1 NALSNSP
8 AATVE
13 AATSV
18 DFRGAERSETKTLRR
33 AEEGAVDDLEK
44 VAIALWLIDSNITN
58 PKLDDI
64 LRFAD
69 TNDFEVAREAI
80 FEELDKRNLRK
91 VYEQIELPL
100 IPAVHKMD
108 ERGIKVDRVLLKELS
123 KEYHSI
129 IESLEKKIWNEAGGE
144 FNINSPKQ
152 LGEFLFDKLGLV
164 VKNQKKTAGG
174 ARSTKESELEKMRD
188 MHPVIPMIFE
198 YRELA
203 KLLGTYIDAIP
214 PLLDANDRLHTH
226 FLQSG
231 TTTGR
236 MASQEPNLQNIPV
249 KSELGRVIRGA
260 FIAEKGFKLVALDYS
275 QMELRIAAF
284 LSGDEKLID
293 IFKKGE
299 DVHTSV
305 ASFVFNV
312 APRDVT
318 PEMRRQA
325 KVINFGIIYG
335 MGVLALKQNLGSTR
349 EDAQRFLNDY
359 FNTFSTLAS
368 YLNKVK
374 AETAEKGYTETLFG
388 RRRYFEGIYSKIP
401 YIKAQAERMAIN
413 APIQGTEADIIKLAM
428 VRIDE
433 YFIEKKLD
441 DIAFPLLQVH
451 DELVFEIRED
461 KAEEIAEEIKKIMEG
476 IVGPKETKGI
486 AMTAQI
492 HIGMNWGELK

>member
-1 NALSNSP
+1 M
-8 AATVE
+8 
-13 AATSV
+13 
-18 DFRGAERSETKTLRR
+18 
-33 AEEGAVDDLEK
+33 
-44 VAIALWLIDSNITN
+44 
-58 PKLDDI
+58 
-64 LRFAD
+64 RFAD
-69 TNDFEVAREAI
+69 TNDFGIAKKTI

-100 IPAVHKMD
+100 IPVVHKMD
-108 ERGIKVDRVLLKELS
+108 ERGIKVDRVFLKELS
-123 KEYHSI
+123 KEYHSA

-152 LGEFLFDKLGLV
+152 MGEFLFDKLGLK

-214 PLLDANDRLHTH
+214 PLLDSNDRLHTH

-249 KSELGRVIRGA
+249 KSELGRAIRGA

-275 QMELRIAAF
+275 QMELRIATF

-293 IFKKGE
+293 IFRKGE
-299 DVHTSV
+299 DVHTKV

-312 APRDVT
+312 EPKHVT

-335 MGVLALKQNLGSTR
+335 MGVLALKQNLGSNR
-349 EDAQRFLNDY
+349 EDAQKFLNDY

-368 YLNKVK
+368 YLGHVK
-374 AETAEKGYTETLFG
+374 AETAVKGYTETLFG
-388 RRRYFEGIYSKIP
+388 RRRYFGGIHSKIP

-433 YFIEKKLD
+433 YLRDKEFEGVMFL
-441 DIAFPLLQVH
+441 LLQVH
-451 DELVFEIRED
+451 DELVLEIRED
-461 KAEEIAEEIKKIMEG
+461 KAEEIARDIKKIMEN
-476 IVGPKETKGI
+476 VVDVKETKGI
-486 AMTAQI
+486 VMTAQI
-492 HIGMNWGELK
+492 HIGVNWGELK